1 MNENN
6 NSSQTSNALMIAI
19 FAGCLIIPWIINQY
33 LLKYYIGAWYW
44 LVYAKMWVL
53 YKVTALSFVSEHLD
67 SILFW
72 VDWFLLDSQIPD
84 GRLYPLVND
93 AYKTLLETDTTSLV
107 SIRET
112 FATTDGDF
120 TSRFTSV
127 SRFAIATYFP
137 VYLYFSL
144 RLTYKLLT
152 VKYYDNVFTL
162 DEFAHTMAEGFPE
175 LLPVVY
181 DNPLK
186 YDLDEG
192 HWRMSPKIYKY
203 LKDNDCITEFI
214 DDGKELFR
222 LNEETLSNL
231 LVEQLGE
238 KWDGFDGLDKNYRT
252 IAAIALPMV
261 NSPAKGKEATYTLI
275 EALGYAYSVKP
286 TFIPCL
292 KKGIK
297 TFLFSVLN
305 LNLYAF
311 GTTKGNK
318 LRKKF
323 FSDLNGIII
332 GWKETLRKRKY
343 RKLSDQMIN
352 RHIKDFKDIPKV
364 KEILKKHAYKSTVI
378 SALIE
383 SARLGGVL
391 PSCSSLWLKKTDRN
405 LFYIFNNLGR
415 HVSWIEVVGFW
426 SHYINEKKVG
436 APFPYPKVDNGVEGV
451 DDALHSSFY
460 NYVPLEERE

>member
-1 MNENN
+1 MNDNN
-6 NSSQTSNALMIAI
+6 NSSQTSTALLVAI
-19 FAGCLIIPWIINQY
+19 LAGMLIIPWVINQY
-33 LLKYYIGAWYW
+33 LIKYYIGAWYW
-44 LVYAKMWVL
+44 LIYAKMWVL
-53 YKVTALSFVSEHLD
+53 YQITAFSFVSENLD

-72 VDWFLLDSQIPD
+72 VDWFIVDSQIPD

-93 AYKTLLETDTTSLV
+93 VYKILLETDTSSFA
-107 SIRET
+107 SIREN
-112 FATTDGDF
+112 FATPDGEF
-120 TSRFTSV
+120 NSTFNGV
-127 SRFAIATYFP
+127 SRFAMAAYLPI
-137 VYLYFSL
+137 YLYFSL
-144 RLTYKLLT
+144 KISYKLLT
-152 VKYYDNVFTL
+152 VKYYNTVFTL
-162 DEFAHTMAEGFPE
+162 DEFVYAMAEGFPE
-175 LLPVVY
+175 LLPVAY

-203 LKDNDCITEFI
+203 LKDNGCINEFI

-222 LNEETLSNL
+222 LNEDTLSSL

-238 KWDGFDGLDKNYRT
+238 KWDGFDGLDKNYST

-261 NSPAKGKEATYTLI
+261 HSPAKGKNETYTLI

-292 KKGIK
+292 CKGIK
-297 TFLFSVLN
+297 TFFYSILN

-311 GTTKGNK
+311 GTSKGKKVRK
-318 LRKKF
+318 LLF
-323 FSDLNGIII
+323 EDLNGIII
-332 GWKETLRKRKY
+332 GLKETFRKCKY
-343 RKLSDQMIN
+343 KKISDAMIKK
-352 RHIKDFKDIPKV
+352 HIDSYQDIPKV

-391 PSCSSLWLKKTDRN
+391 PSCSTLWLKKEDRS
-405 LFYIFNNLGR
+405 LFYMFNNLGR
-415 HVSWIEVVGFW
+415 HVAWIEVVGFW

-436 APFPYPKVDNGVEGV
+436 APFPYPKIDNGIDGV

-460 NYVPLEERE
+460 NYVPLEERD